1 MGKHQRYL
9 VLLILS
15 LGAVAIYFLPYLRWS
30 FYDSLVAAVNLSN
43 AQFAATMSIYG
54 VTAMIFYAPGGYLAD
69 KLSPRKMLAFAYT
82 ATGALGLWYATYPG
96 FTAQM
101 VIFAL
106 WGGVGTAFF
115 WSAMLRVTNSL
126 GSQEEQGRM
135 FGLLEGGRGVVNVVV
150 AFVALY
156 FFSKLGA
163 SVAGVTAI
171 IIGTCVLCFLS
182 SILIWFTVP
191 DKLEGTGGDK
201 IHLKDVGKVLKIPAV
216 WIIAVIVLS
225 CYSVYIG
232 STYLTPYM
240 TEVLGVSATVAAAIA
255 IMRTYVL
262 QFLAGP
268 TGGFVA
274 DKIGSI
280 SFVIACCFVLIAV
293 SLAAFTFLPATSG
306 MIVIAVIMMV
316 LFSIGI
322 FAMRG
327 IYFAP
332 IDECKV
338 PKSLVGTAIGVISVI
353 GFFPDVYMNAI
364 VGNLMDA
371 YPGVTGYK
379 YVFFVM
385 LAFSVIGLVAA
396 VVLNRKIKR
405 GKETNNDKTEIVTKS
420 I

>member
-9 VLLILS
+9 VLLVLS

-30 FYDSLVAAVNLSN
+30 FYDSLVSAVNLSN
-43 AQFAATMSIYG
+43 AQFAATMSVYG
-54 VTAMIFYAPGGYLAD
+54 VAAMIFYAPGGYLAD

-96 FTAQM
+96 FIAQM
-101 VIFAL
+101 IIFAL
-106 WGGVGTAFF
+106 WGGIGTAFF

-126 GSQEEQGRM
+126 GSSEEQGRM

-150 AFVALY
+150 AFVALF

-163 SVAGVTAI
+163 GVAGVTAI
-171 IIGTCVLCFLS
+171 IVGTSVLCFLS

-191 DKLEGTGGDK
+191 DKLQGTGGDQ
-201 IHLKDVGKVLKIPAV
+201 IQLKDVGKVLKIPAV

-268 TGGFVA
+268 TGGFLA

-306 MIVIAVIMMV
+306 MIVVAVIMMV

-338 PKSLVGTAIGVISVI
+338 PKALVGTAIGVISVI

-385 LAFSVIGLVAA
+385 LAFSVLGLAAA
-396 VVLNRKIKR
+396 VVLNRKIRKQKR
-405 GKETNNDKTEIVTKS
+405 IDTKTAASPE
-420 I
+420 

>member
-9 VLLILS
+9 ILLVLS

-54 VTAMIFYAPGGYLAD
+54 ITAMIFYAPGGYLAD

-96 FTAQM
+96 FIAQM
-101 VIFAL
+101 IIFAL
-106 WGGVGTAFF
+106 WGGIGTAFF

-135 FGLLEGGRGVVNVVV
+135 FGLLEGGRGVVNVIV

-163 SVAGVTAI
+163 SIAGVTAI

-191 DKLEGTGGDK
+191 DQLEGTGGDK

-268 TGGFVA
+268 TGGFLA

-293 SLAAFTFLPATSG
+293 SLAAFTFLPAASG
-306 MIVIAVIMMV
+306 MIVVAVIMMV

-385 LAFSVIGLVAA
+385 LSFSVIGLIAA
-396 VVLNRKIKR
+396 IVLNRKIRKQ
-405 GKETNNDKTEIVTKS
+405 KVIDAKTADVVTE
-420 I
+420 

>member
-9 VLLILS
+9 VLLVLS

-30 FYDSLVAAVNLSN
+30 FYDSLVSAVNLSN
-43 AQFAATMSIYG
+43 AQFAATMSVYG

-96 FTAQM
+96 FIAQM
-101 VIFAL
+101 IIFAL
-106 WGGVGTAFF
+106 WGGIGTAFF

-163 SVAGVTAI
+163 GVAGVTAI
-171 IIGTCVLCFLS
+171 IVGTSVLCFLS

-191 DKLEGTGGDK
+191 DKLQGTGGDQIK
-201 IHLKDVGKVLKIPAV
+201 LKDVGKVLKIPAV

-268 TGGFVA
+268 TGGFLA

-306 MIVIAVIMMV
+306 MIVVAVIMMV

-338 PKSLVGTAIGVISVI
+338 PKALVGTAIGVISVI

-379 YVFFVM
+379 YVFFLM
-385 LAFSVIGLVAA
+385 LAFAVLGLAAA

-405 GKETNNDKTEIVTKS
+405 GKAKGNDNNESVTE
-420 I
+420 

>member
-9 VLLILS
+9 VLLVLS

-96 FTAQM
+96 FIAQM
-101 VIFAL
+101 IIFAL
-106 WGGVGTAFF
+106 WGAIGTAFF

-135 FGLLEGGRGVVNVVV
+135 FGLLEGGRGVVNVIV

-191 DKLEGTGGDK
+191 DKLAGSGGDK

-385 LAFSVIGLVAA
+385 LAFAVVGLVAA
-396 VVLNRKIKR
+396 IVLNRKIRKQ
-405 GKETNNDKTEIVTKS
+405 KIIEAKTAEAVTE
-420 I
+420 

>member
-96 FTAQM
+96 FIAQM

-306 MIVIAVIMMV
+306 MIVMAVIMMV

-396 VVLNRKIKR
+396 VVLNRKIK
-405 GKETNNDKTEIVTKS
+405 KEKANNAKKADTVTE
-420 I
+420 